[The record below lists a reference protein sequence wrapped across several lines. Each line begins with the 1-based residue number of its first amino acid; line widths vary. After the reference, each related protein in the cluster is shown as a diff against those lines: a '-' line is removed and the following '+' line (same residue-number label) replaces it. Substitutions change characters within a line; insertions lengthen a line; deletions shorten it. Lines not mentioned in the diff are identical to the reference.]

1 MQYSDVY
8 HGPGDLDPASKV
20 IGMTVTGSAALE
32 IVPTASAVLIEA
44 RSSVGKISFGTT
56 EITGQFRGR
65 VVDERL
71 DSLLEGSAVVPV
83 ASLTSGSALYDNELR
98 TRMNAQRFPEF
109 GASLGSVSDLGSGRL
124 AVKGDLTIHGTTRP
138 QDCTAVVEV
147 TERDPDCFAVVL
159 SGTAVV
165 DMRDY
170 DIKLP
175 SILMLRI
182 YPDVTVRFRITAAS
196 APVATEVAQ

>member
-1 MQYSDVY
+1 
-8 HGPGDLDPASKV
+8 
-20 IGMTVTGSAALE
+20 MTVTGCASLA

-56 EITGQFRGR
+56 SITGTFMGR
-65 VVDERL
+65 VVDDRL

-83 ASLTSGSALYDNELR
+83 ASLASGSALYDNELR

-109 GASLGSVSDLGSGRL
+109 GASLRSVSDLGSGRL
-124 AVKGDLTIHGTTRP
+124 AVTGDLTIHGTTRP
-138 QDCTAVVEV
+138 QDCTATVEM
-147 TERDPDCFAVVL
+147 TDNDPEHLTVVL

-182 YPDVTVRFRITAAS
+182 YPDVTVRFRVTAAT
-196 APVATEVAQ
+196 APVATEVGQ